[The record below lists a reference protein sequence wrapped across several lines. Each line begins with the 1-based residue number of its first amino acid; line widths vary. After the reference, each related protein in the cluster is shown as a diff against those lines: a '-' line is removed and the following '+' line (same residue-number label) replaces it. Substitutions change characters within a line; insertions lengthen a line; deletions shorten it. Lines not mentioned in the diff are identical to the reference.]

1 MNKDMYSLTQ
11 RPEVQKVY
19 TTQEIAFLLDISEF
33 HVRNIV
39 SYYKIEKDI
48 VQSKSK
54 RIAVYSYDNVRLI
67 KQHWLTRKDKKE
79 QQKIKPQ
86 KTQYVFNE
94 ADHPLVKDKRC
105 LDFKYWPDV
114 VPDCFKECEK

>member
-1 MNKDMYSLTQ
+1 MNEYSVMNKPD
-11 RPEVQKVY
+11 VQKFY

-67 KQHWLTRKDKKE
+67 KQHWLARKNKKK

-86 KTQYVFNE
+86 KTQCVFNE
-94 ADHPLVKDKRC
+94 EDHPLIKDKRC

-114 VPDCFKECEK
+114 IPDCFKECEQ